1 MDAIFASYAG
11 QVAPIE
17 IHYWN
22 LTDNFYAFNPTEI
35 NERAQYYDIV
45 YVPTFRFDGK
55 FIQDPSTIGDW
66 YNYFRQ
72 TVDSLLAVPSPV
84 RINLDQLPS
93 RDWDSVYV
101 SFDVVAVESIAYTP
115 RTIDVSA
122 FLAVTEEYHRYPFPV
137 TKWWYAL
144 RDYVPGAS
152 GYPINLQR
160 GDSLHF
166 DWTYPIDPEYINP
179 IFTSVFVQVTDTMMV
194 EVIEGVPPETTIVQV
209 NVPTMLQTASKRVV
223 DVASVTTGDTPRR
236 LWLGQNAPN
245 PFISKT
251 AIAYQLNHAGAVR
264 LSVYTA
270 TGRLVTDMV
279 DAYMQPGSYSAAWD
293 GLDRSGHRA
302 GSGVY
307 YYRLDAGGMTRTGR
321 MVLLR

>member
-17 IHYWN
+17 IHYWSG
-22 LTDNFYAFNPTEI
+22 DPFYMFNPTEI
-35 NERAQYYDIV
+35 YERGQYYGLV
-45 YVPTFRFDGK
+45 YVPTFRFDGE

-72 TVDSLLAVPSPV
+72 TVDSLLATPSPV
-84 RINLDQLPS
+84 RINLDQYPS
-93 RDWDSVYV
+93 QDGDSVYV
-101 SFDVVAVESIAYTP
+101 SFDVVAVDSIEYTP
-115 RTIDVSA
+115 RTIDVAA

-137 TKWWYAL
+137 AKWWYAL

-152 GYPINLQR
+152 GYSINLQK

-179 IFTSVFVQVTDTMMV
+179 IFTNVFVQVTDTMMV
-194 EVIEGVPPETTIVQV
+194 EVVGGDPPETTIVQV

-223 DVASVTTGDTPRR
+223 DVASVAGDHTAHG

-245 PFISKT
+245 PFTSKT
-251 AIAYQLNHAGAVR
+251 AIAYELNQAGVVR
-264 LSVYTA
+264 LSVYTP
-270 TGRLVTDMV
+270 TGRLVTDVV

-293 GLDRSGHRA
+293 GLDRSGHRV